1 MGIHSG
7 DRQDPNWL
15 AVWWGRRF
23 EYRQQIELAVID
35 MYDRYGAAA
44 YGIARNS
51 ARARG
56 GAEHR
61 RVWGLVARRR
71 RPHAGVPS
79 GPPVGGRAGCGGALV
94 PAWCLSPNSVTLSSP
109 AQLAWRTSGRRRTVE
124 CRCASLSLADA
135 SVLLQTCSAVQ

>member
-1 MGIHSG
+1 MGMNPG
-7 DRQDPNWL
+7 DRQSPNWL
-15 AVWWGRRF
+15 ALWWGRRF

-61 RVWGLVARRR
+61 RFWGLVARRGR
-71 RPHAGVPS
+71 RHAVCPS
-79 GPPVGGRAGCGGALV
+79 GLLIGGHAASIPFFLPLRQQAFFPPPRVFVRGI
-94 PAWCLSPNSVTLSSP
+94 S
-109 AQLAWRTSGRRRTVE
+109 
-124 CRCASLSLADA
+124 
-135 SVLLQTCSAVQ
+135 